1 METLK
6 KVLRLDRYD
15 RLEGSEALLDPQSE
29 KTVSEEKVARRP
41 YLTGFTLV
49 NLTILLLNVSW
60 FWYNIGSRDH
70 RRNHQIRDCSFFSP
84 IFDRV
89 DITSTPKQINGTLA
103 DEHVGYHAVTSAD
116 VAKLGKDPTTT
127 VRAPA
132 EWGLGD
138 DAHLVQLDLAH
149 QLHCLD
155 VVRKAMYPDYY
166 AERAL
171 LRGVHAQ
178 HCVDV
183 LLQNLLCD
191 ASVDVYT
198 HNWVETQR
206 HPFPDMSL
214 NRQCRDFDAVLAWH
228 HENLIPWTRNVTRP
242 ADATVLPMPQRL
254 KEHWS
259 QFQTDHLHG

>member
-60 FWYNIGSRDH
+60 FCPEVDAAWDNI
-70 RRNHQIRDCSFFSP
+70 
-84 IFDRV
+84 
-89 DITSTPKQINGTLA
+89 TK
-103 DEHVGYHAVTSAD
+103 VGYHAVTSAD
-116 VAKLGKDPTTT
+116 VAKLGKDPTMT